1 VPTDLVM
8 KTSPAHAGANALA
21 LDGGKPVRSAP
32 LPPWPYFADDE
43 IEAVRAVLASGQVN
57 YWTGEQCALF
67 EKEFAAYVGT
77 RHAVALANGSLALE
91 LALHV
96 LGIGPGDDVVVT
108 CRSFVAS
115 ASCVVLRGARPVFAD
130 VDPASQNIT
139 AETVRAALTPKTRAV
154 IAVHLT
160 GWPCDLD
167 PLLELARS
175 HGIAVIE
182 DCAQSHGATY
192 KSRVTGSFG
201 AVAAFSFCQDKIMT
215 TGGEGGML
223 LTNDE
228 ELWKKA
234 WSYKDHGKSHD
245 ATFTREHPPG
255 YRWLHESFG
264 SNWRM
269 TEMQAAIG
277 RRQLAK
283 LPQWV
288 ASRRRNASLMDAA
301 LAAAPGLRVHVPPEE
316 FGHAY
321 YKYYLF
327 VEPSRLRRDW
337 TRQRILDAISA
348 EGIPC
353 AAGICPEIYLE
364 KAFAERG
371 LGPASRLPNAKK
383 LGETSIMLMLHPTMT
398 EDDIRDM
405 RDAVIKVM
413 SVAAR
418 A

>member
-1 VPTDLVM
+1 M
-8 KTSPAHAGANALA
+8 KTSPAHASEDALA

-32 LPPWPYFADDE
+32 LPAWPFFEVDE

-115 ASCVVLRGARPVFAD
+115 ASCVVLRGARPIFAD

-139 AETVRAALTPKTRAV
+139 AETVRAVLTPKTRAI

-175 HGIAVIE
+175 RGIAVFE

-192 KSRVTGSFG
+192 KTRMTGSFG
-201 AVAAFSFCQDKIMT
+201 TVAAFSFCQDKIMT

-228 ELWKKA
+228 ALWKKA

-245 ATFTREHPPG
+245 ATFNREHPAG

-269 TEMQAAIG
+269 TEMQAALG
-277 RRQLAK
+277 RRQLSK
-283 LPQWV
+283 LPKWT

-301 LAAAPGLRVHVPPEE
+301 LAAVPGLRVHVPPAE
-316 FGHAY
+316 FGHSY

-337 TRQRILDAISA
+337 TRQRILDAIGA

-364 KAFAERG
+364 KSFSERG

-398 EDDIRDM
+398 EDDIRDTC
-405 RDAVIKVM
+405 DAVIKVM
-413 SVAAR
+413 SVAAG